1 MNETELM
8 YFRHEL
14 LRLRRGYRTQRFLL
28 AIAFATVLGLMIVAF
43 GSPAPVAAQSATDK
57 DGVLHVRGLVV
68 EDQDGHERL
77 RLGAPLPDPMIHG
90 VRRKR
95 QGAVSGLLISD
106 PNGNERGG
114 YVTADS
120 SGEAFITLDSEDDQ
134 EVMLLTN
141 PKGGANFYL
150 RDKGNIAQ
158 MTVFAGET
166 YGNTQFPDGPKFT
179 MSKTK
184 QTLLELPATSK

>member
-1 MNETELM
+1 
-8 YFRHEL
+8 
-14 LRLRRGYRTQRFLL
+14 
-28 AIAFATVLGLMIVAF
+28 
-43 GSPAPVAAQSATDK
+43 
-57 DGVLHVRGLVV
+57 VV
-68 EDQDGHERL
+68 EDPGGHERL
-77 RLGAPLPDPMIHG
+77 RLGAPLPDPLIHG
-90 VRRKR
+90 VRQKR
-95 QGAVSGLLISD
+95 QGAISGLLISD

-114 YVTADS
+114 YVTSDT

-150 RDKGNIAQ
+150 RDRSNFMQ

-179 MSKTK
+179 LSRAK
-184 QTLLELPATSK
+184 QTLLELPAPPK